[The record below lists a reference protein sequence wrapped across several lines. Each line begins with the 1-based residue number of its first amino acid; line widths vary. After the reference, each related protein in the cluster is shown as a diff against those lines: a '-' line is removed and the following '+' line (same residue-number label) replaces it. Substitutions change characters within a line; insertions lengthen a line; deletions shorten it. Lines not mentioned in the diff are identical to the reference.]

1 MTEETIKNTL
11 TETRK
16 QVLSAEYHYEIAAK
30 QLLEQHE
37 AEMVDRLFKVG
48 IELRDKRH
56 EIIQT
61 LRSSV
66 VNWNDIVE
74 IFDRHGIDLVDKVEF

>member
-1 MTEETIKNTL
+1 MTEEKI
-11 TETRK
+11 E
-16 QVLSAEYHYEIAAK
+16 K
-30 QLLEQHE
+30 QLSDWYLAAPKGLNELAKSLSEQHE

-48 IELRDKRH
+48 LELRDKRH
-56 EIIQT
+56 EVIQT

>member
-1 MTEETIKNTL
+1 
-11 TETRK
+11 
-16 QVLSAEYHYEIAAK
+16 
-30 QLLEQHE
+30 
-37 AEMVDRLFKVG
+37 MVDRLFKVG
-48 IELRDKRH
+48 LELRDKRH
-56 EIIQT
+56 EVIQT

>member
-1 MTEETIKNTL
+1 MTEETIRAII
-11 TETRK
+11 ETDHFDSTKIKRIM
-16 QVLSAEYHYEIAAK
+16 Q
-30 QLLEQHE
+30 QHE

-56 EIIQT
+56 EVIQT

>member
-1 MTEETIKNTL
+1 MTEETIEKIISDWY
-11 TETRK
+11 
-16 QVLSAEYHYEIAAK
+16 LSTPRDISELSE
-30 QLLEQHE
+30 QLLEKHE

-48 IELRDKRH
+48 LELRDKRH
-56 EIIQT
+56 EVIQT

>member
-1 MTEETIKNTL
+1 MTEETIIKTLIENTL
-11 TETRK
+11 FRNTNFDK
-16 QVLSAEYHYEIAAK
+16 AAK

-48 IELRDKRH
+48 LELRDKRH
-56 EIIQT
+56 EVIQA